1 TYDGI
6 KMKVGPTPD
15 EELENIIREGGRK
28 GEIYQKLKDFRD
40 KYAGLIRDKFPNIPR
55 RVSGYNLPELLPE
68 NGFNVAR
75 ALVGSESTCVT
86 ILEATLKLVTNPS
99 CRTLLVLGY
108 GSLPDSGYAV
118 PQILKHKPIGL
129 EGLDDLLIEFMTR
142 KGLNLNDLPLL
153 PPGKAWLLVEFGGET
168 IEDAESKAKKLMDE
182 LKTADP
188 APSMSLFHDPAQTH
202 QLWEIRESGL
212 GATAW
217 VP

>member
-1 TYDGI
+1 KAEKLVSVEPGIVLDSMRHATENQVGLTFGPDPATHDHCTLGGMLGNNSCGVHSVMSQFEGYGARTSDNVESMTILTYDGV

-86 ILEATLKLVTNPS
+86 ILEATLKLVTNP
-99 CRTLLVLGY
+99 
-108 GSLPDSGYAV
+108 
-118 PQILKHKPIGL
+118 
-129 EGLDDLLIEFMTR
+129 
-142 KGLNLNDLPLL
+142 N
-153 PPGKAWLLVEFGGET
+153 
-168 IEDAESKAKKLMDE
+168 
-182 LKTADP
+182 
-188 APSMSLFHDPAQTH
+188 
-202 QLWEIRESGL
+202 
-212 GATAW
+212 
-217 VP
+217 